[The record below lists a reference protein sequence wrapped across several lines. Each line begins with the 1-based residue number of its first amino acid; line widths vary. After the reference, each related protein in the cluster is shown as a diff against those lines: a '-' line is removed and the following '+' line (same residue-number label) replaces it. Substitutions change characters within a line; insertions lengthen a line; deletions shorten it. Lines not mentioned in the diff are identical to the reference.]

1 VAPPSKPASANR
13 VTVATRAVKPR
24 QPIALGPQGQN
35 PDGSRK
41 LARSL
46 AAVLRPVQPASPE
59 PVPSLAPVEEEVH
72 SVSHAISRGR
82 SGVKDIQG
90 LLACQPSMHSPMRAP
105 TPTGSLKQ
113 EHMDP
118 ALVAS
123 PFAAAAVRPGS
134 VQSCGSHG
142 LSQETSGTALLSL
155 TATSVHS
162 LSMSTA
168 AQTAQTAQ
176 EITGRQHGLHQPKAG
191 QLLGLAEG
199 QLPDTGPAGMQRE
212 TSRSIGASPSLQ
224 LDLSQAVSNTQA
236 MQRVP
241 SRAGT
246 AFNAD
251 ALPVIATAV
260 ATTDIPAIAPTA
272 EAPRRTTALPAV
284 PEQSLS
290 DGFDTDKV
298 VQTMQQGMQNRQ
310 SRSSSSASTTRS
322 VTFGAAEAA
331 AMQGAGSGQALQRHD
346 DALQASR
353 AQRQM
358 FHPLRA
364 HIGANGVPNA
374 GIQSEAGTKGNQKL
388 VRMASSLTAAVSETM
403 QDRMVAGGMMHNHAD
418 RCAWPRSI
426 LKHTGA
432 EQLPS
437 LAPLHMSRTSST
449 VNSGKKEDLEVKQD
463 VESRRNMPV
472 QLARHHSSLNQVSR
486 RPDFAAAMSAVRA
499 SWREEEMDRST
510 VDSVRAAE
518 VLQDDMHEPS
528 SLDAIWASISHVH

>member
-1 VAPPSKPASANR
+1 M
-13 VTVATRAVKPR
+13 
-24 QPIALGPQGQN
+24 
-35 PDGSRK
+35 
-41 LARSL
+41 
-46 AAVLRPVQPASPE
+46 
-59 PVPSLAPVEEEVH
+59 H

-90 LLACQPSMHSPMRAP
+90 LLAHQPSLHPPMRAP
-105 TPTGSLKQ
+105 IPTGSLKQ

-118 ALVAS
+118 ALAAS
-123 PFAAAAVRPGS
+123 PFAAAAMRPGS
-134 VQSCGSHG
+134 VQSHGSHG
-142 LSQETSGTALLSL
+142 LSQETSGTALSFMTASSVPSL
-155 TATSVHS
+155 R
-162 LSMSTA
+162 MSTA
-168 AQTAQTAQ
+168 AQTAQ
-176 EITGRQHGLHQPKAG
+176 EFSGRQHGLHQPKAG

-199 QLPDTGPAGMQRE
+199 QLPDINPAGMQRE
-212 TSRSIGASPSLQ
+212 PSRSIGPSPSLQ

-236 MQRVP
+236 KQRVP
-241 SRAGT
+241 SQAGKT
-246 AFNAD
+246 INAD

-260 ATTDIPAIAPTA
+260 AANDIPTAAPAA
-272 EAPRRTTALPAV
+272 EGPRRATGLPAV
-284 PEQSLS
+284 PKQSLF

-298 VQTMQQGMQNRQ
+298 VQAMQQGMQNRQ

-346 DALQASR
+346 DTLQASR

-364 HIGANGVPNA
+364 HVGVNGVPEA
-374 GIQSEAGTKGNQKL
+374 CIQSEARPEGHQKL
-388 VRMASSLTAAVSETM
+388 VRLASSLTAAVSETM

-437 LAPLHMSRTSST
+437 LTPSHMLRTSSI
-449 VNSGKKEDLEVKQD
+449 VNSGKKEESEVKQD
-463 VESRRNMPV
+463 VESRRSMPV

-510 VDSVRAAE
+510 ADSVRAAE
-518 VLQDDMHEPS
+518 VLQDDMHEQS
-528 SLDAIWASISHVH
+528 SLDAIWASISHVD

>member
-1 VAPPSKPASANR
+1 M
-13 VTVATRAVKPR
+13 TVATRAVKPR

-46 AAVLRPVQPASPE
+46 AAVPRPVQPASPE
-59 PVPSLAPVEEEVH
+59 PVEEEVH

-90 LLACQPSMHSPMRAP
+90 LLARQPSLHPPVKAS

-118 ALVAS
+118 ASLVAS
-123 PFAAAAVRPGS
+123 PFAVAFVRPGS
-134 VQSCGSHG
+134 MQSHGSHG
-142 LSQETSGTALLSL
+142 LSQETSGNPLSSL
-155 TATSVHS
+155 TVSSVHG

-168 AQTAQTAQ
+168 AQTAQ
-176 EITGRQHGLHQPKAG
+176 EVTGMQHGLHQPKAG
-191 QLLGLAEG
+191 LLLGLAEG
-199 QLPDTGPAGMQRE
+199 QSPDTGPAGMQRE
-212 TSRSIGASPSLQ
+212 TSRSIGPRPSLQ
-224 LDLSQAVSNTQA
+224 LDLSQAVSNIQA

-241 SRAGT
+241 FQPGKTIDAG
-246 AFNAD
+246 
-251 ALPVIATAV
+251 ALPVISTAV
-260 ATTDIPAIAPTA
+260 AKSDIPAVVPMA
-272 EAPRRTTALPAV
+272 EAPGRTADLPPV
-284 PEQSLS
+284 PKQSLS
-290 DGFDTDKV
+290 DRFDTDKV
-298 VQTMQQGMQNRQ
+298 VQKMQQGMQNRQ

-331 AMQGAGSGQALQRHD
+331 AMQGAGSGQALQRRD

-353 AQRQM
+353 VQRQM
-358 FHPLRA
+358 FHPLKA
-364 HIGANGVPNA
+364 HIGANGVPKT
-374 GIQSEAGTKGNQKL
+374 GTQSEAGTEGNQKL

-426 LKHTGA
+426 LKHTGS
-432 EQLPS
+432 EQLPG

-510 VDSVRAAE
+510 ADSVHAAE
-518 VLQDDMHEPS
+518 VLHDDMHEQS
-528 SLDAIWASISHVH
+528 SLDAIWASISHVD